1 MRLNDLKLGA
11 RLGLGFGLVLLL
23 AALISMVGW
32 LRLGSTLTGIEQ
44 AHAATE
50 RANSA
55 QRWESLTLLNVN
67 RTLAIAKSGGHP
79 DVKAHYTPL
88 MKATSSE
95 ISEMQKALEADLTS
109 TASCCPPPTVT
120 SSPSTPSRFTSAK
133 SPKPPAR
140 PSPRPRNRHA

>member
-44 AHAATE
+44 THAATE

-95 ISEMQKALEADLTS
+95 ISEMQKALRPS
-109 TASCCPPPTVT
+109 
-120 SSPSTPSRFTSAK
+120 SSPTRARPVPGDRR
-133 SPKPPAR
+133 SPQGLHRLARQHLRPAR
-140 PSPRPRNRHA
+140 PR